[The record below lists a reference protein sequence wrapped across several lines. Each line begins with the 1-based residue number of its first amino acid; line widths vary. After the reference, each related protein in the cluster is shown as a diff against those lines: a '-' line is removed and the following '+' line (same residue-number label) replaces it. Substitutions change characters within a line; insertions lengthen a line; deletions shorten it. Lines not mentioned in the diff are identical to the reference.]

1 MLLFF
6 ISNDIRQSKQENNII
21 NIQYLQICSVSSYY
35 VFYQYWYPQLYEQE
49 WGRHGRVISEHA
61 CECVGVSLK
70 ENQLYRIRVSR
81 IWSFGVNSHETVM
94 VDHLKKNSTVV
105 TWDTV
110 RITLNHFFIIFIFL
124 YMACVRFICLITFKI
139 TIIRFVIT
147 NMSLAFLDLKLHFF
161 SWFWSLLPNFILP
174 SDWSI
179 LAIPFPTSLLLLSDV
194 CLSNLQLPTIIG
206 FVCWNWLRLSE
217 SWTDIT
223 F

>member
-35 VFYQYWYPQLYEQE
+35 ILYQNWYPQLYQQE
-49 WGRHGRVISEHA
+49 WGRHGRVIPEHA
-61 CECVGVSLK
+61 RECVGVSLK

-81 IWSFGVNSHETVM
+81 IWSFGVNSHETMM

-105 TWDTV
+105 TWDIV
-110 RITLNHFFIIFIFL
+110 RITLNHFFIIL
-124 YMACVRFICLITFKI
+124 YIICAWFICLITFKI

-161 SWFWSLLPNFILP
+161 SWIWSLLPNFMLL
-174 SDWSI
+174 SGWSV
-179 LAIPFPTSLLLLSDV
+179 LAIPFPTSLLLLSDI
-194 CLSNLQLPTIIG
+194 CLSNLQLPIIIG
-206 FVCWNWLRLSE
+206 FVCWNLLRLSE